1 VSPAH
6 LHPRNDAQEDSTMD
20 DDRAHADLVAR
31 RAHLQAT
38 VFGAAGARA
47 TASERESAVAELR
60 RVDAQLAAGRPGGSA
75 RRVPRLASPAGG
87 AATVPAATVPPEAVP
102 PAGSM
107 SASAGSSA
115 TWLAAVAEAKLATWT
130 ARSEAAERHAAD
142 LRSRR
147 AEEASAPL
155 AGEFQFA
162 PFGGADVAGESG
174 RSGHSGH
181 RGNGD
186 GDGDGGDGDS
196 PSDRVNRSHRFH
208 EARARLTPVTVA
220 LACGVVLVAT
230 GVGFGVGANVAS
242 ERAQE
247 AGEIRASAGDSNLAT
262 PTPTPDDDAAD
273 WRALASQQALAE
285 FSRNQLSGDL
295 PPDSVSDDHFRADSF
310 RLLLTGSIADWTGRV
325 YAAKDIEGEIC
336 VVLVQPDSSYSAG
349 CATPDQFARGG
360 VQVTT
365 NVSITIRAD
374 EDGSESTITGVTATW
389 PANGMTGLRF
399 SSARSTG

>member
-1 VSPAH
+1 MSGISPTY
-6 LHPRNDAQEDSTMD
+6 LHPRNDATEEDLPMD
-20 DDRAHADLVAR
+20 DDRERAQLRDR
-31 RAHLQAT
+31 RERLQAL
-38 VFGAAGARA
+38 VFGAASPSASESDRARA
-47 TASERESAVAELR
+47 AEELR
-60 RVDAQLAAGRPGGSA
+60 RIDAQLGGTQRGGTRSPKRA
-75 RRVPRLASPAGG
+75 EATEPTSSFPSPTAPAS
-87 AATVPAATVPPEAVP
+87 T
-102 PAGSM
+102 
-107 SASAGSSA
+107 GSSA

-130 ARSEAAERHAAD
+130 ERSEAAERQAANT
-142 LRSRR
+142 RARR

-162 PFGGADVAGESG
+162 PFGG
-174 RSGHSGH
+174 
-181 RGNGD
+181 
-186 GDGDGGDGDS
+186 GDGDGGEGDDGDKV
-196 PSDRVNRSHRFH
+196 PLDRTTRAHHFRDVRS
-208 EARARLTPVTVA
+208 RLTPWTAGLA
-220 LACGVVLVAT
+220 LAVVVIAA
-230 GVGFGVGANVAS
+230 GAGFGIGANVAS
-242 ERAQE
+242 ERDRA
-247 AGEIRASAGDSNLAT
+247 ASDIRASDVAT
-262 PTPTPDDDAAD
+262 PAADDDAAD

-295 PPDSVSDDHFRADSF
+295 PPDTVSDDHFRADSF

-399 SSARSTG
+399 SSARSAG

>member
-1 VSPAH
+1 VKVCGAVWPAH

-20 DDRAHADLVAR
+20 DDRADVGLAAR
-31 RAHLQAT
+31 RAHLQAM
-38 VFGAAGARA
+38 VFGAAGVSA
-47 TASERESAVAELR
+47 TESERERAAEELR
-60 RVDAQLAAGRPGGSA
+60 HIDAQLAGARPIESS
-75 RRVPRLASPAGG
+75 R
-87 AATVPAATVPPEAVP
+87 PE
-102 PAGSM
+102 
-107 SASAGSSA
+107 SAGSNA

-142 LRSRR
+142 LRARR
-147 AEEASAPL
+147 AQEASAPL
-155 AGEFQFA
+155 TGDFQFA
-162 PFGGADVAGESG
+162 PFSSD
-174 RSGHSGH
+174 
-181 RGNGD
+181 
-186 GDGDGGDGDS
+186 DGG
-196 PSDRVNRSHRFH
+196 PSDQDDEVGTDRANRSRRFQ
-208 EARARLTPVTVA
+208 EARARLTPLTVA

-242 ERAQE
+242 DRGQE
-247 AGEIRASAGDSNLAT
+247 GNGIRASAGASDLAT
-262 PTPTPDDDAAD
+262 PDADDDAAD

-295 PPDSVSDDHFRADSF
+295 PPDTVSDDHFRADSF

-399 SSARSTG
+399 SSARSAG

>member
-1 VSPAH
+1 M
-6 LHPRNDAQEDSTMD
+6 DEDRERARLR
-20 DDRAHADLVAR
+20 DRR
-31 RAHLQAT
+31 ERLQAL
-38 VFGAAGARA
+38 VFGAASPSASESERARA
-47 TASERESAVAELR
+47 VEELR
-60 RVDAQLAAGRPGGSA
+60 RIEAQLTGSRPPQGAEAMESTST
-75 RRVPRLASPAGG
+75 SP
-87 AATVPAATVPPEAVP
+87 TVPAST
-102 PAGSM
+102 GS
-107 SASAGSSA
+107 GA

-130 ARSEAAERHAAD
+130 ERSRWAERQAANS
-142 LRSRR
+142 RARR

-162 PFGGADVAGESG
+162 PFGGGGEGEDGDVAPPDRTTRTHHFRDV
-174 RSGHSGH
+174 RS
-181 RGNGD
+181 
-186 GDGDGGDGDS
+186 
-196 PSDRVNRSHRFH
+196 
-208 EARARLTPVTVA
+208 RLTPWTAGLA
-220 LACGVVLVAT
+220 LAVVVIAA
-230 GVGFGVGANVAS
+230 GAGFGIGANVAS
-242 ERAQE
+242 ERDRA
-247 AGEIRASAGDSNLAT
+247 ASDIRASDVAT
-262 PTPTPDDDAAD
+262 PAADDDAAD
-273 WRALASQQALAE
+273 WRTLASQQALAE

-295 PPDSVSDDHFRADSF
+295 PPDTVSDDHFRADSF

-399 SSARSTG
+399 SSARSAG